1 MGFEQN
7 HPSPAHSPGT
17 TSQLLSVHHN
27 IDVNNNNSNGAAA
40 AKKTWNSLMRR
51 TNSPSIADSIRT
63 WRPATSR
70 CQCKLSVRPTPT
82 QPSRGQPH
90 DIDIPTVVH
99 YAHQYGDFAKAHDD
113 FESVKDLWTPQMF
126 GQVLNLIQEATC
138 LNMDMALRTFHQAI
152 RNNGLWTNW
161 IESASSYP
169 RFEAI
174 LLEELA
180 AVIENLSPKYL
191 KDIKIDH
198 LLKIFPSSD
207 GKQDVQLHGKKRKL
221 KRQVLKWC
229 ETQSEDILDTEWP
242 KINALKWRLQSVIDH
257 KDKEMEERQKQKLS
271 YQHNWRSNSAS
282 PVNRFQNHMAVNQ
295 AVQQVQMTSSV
306 NEKPRFSLS
315 ISDKSNWPS
324 LQSNWNSSAP
334 HESRLILG
342 MWDDS
347 WRVGVF

>member
-17 TSQLLSVHHN
+17 TTQLLSVHN
-27 IDVNNNNSNGAAA
+27 IDLNNNNNNS
-40 AKKTWNSLMRR
+40 KKSWNSLMRR

-70 CQCKLSVRPTPT
+70 CHCKLSIRPMSSAGVSDP
-82 QPSRGQPH
+82 
-90 DIDIPTVVH
+90 IDIPTVVH

-113 FESVKDLWTPQMF
+113 FEAVKDLWTPSMF
-126 GQVLNLIQEATC
+126 GQVLNLIQEANC
-138 LNMDMALRTFHQAI
+138 MNMDMALRTFHQAI

-229 ETQSEDILDTEWP
+229 ETQSEDVLDLEWE

-282 PVNRFQNHMAVNQ
+282 PINRSAAGINTFATGFQNHITAAEGANQ
-295 AVQQVQMTSSV
+295 QTANQ
-306 NEKPRFSLS
+306 KPRFSLS
-315 ISDKSNWPS
+315 ISDKNNWPS
-324 LQSNWNSSAP
+324 LQSNWNSTAP

-342 MWDDS
+342 M
-347 WRVGVF
+347 

>member
-17 TSQLLSVHHN
+17 TTQLLSVHN
-27 IDVNNNNSNGAAA
+27 IDVNNNNNNS
-40 AKKTWNSLMRR
+40 KKPWNSLIRR

-70 CQCKLSVRPTPT
+70 CHCKLSARPVPN
-82 QPSRGQPH
+82 PVDIMGVP
-90 DIDIPTVVH
+90 IDIPTVVH

-113 FESVKDLWTPQMF
+113 FEAVKDLWTPQMF
-126 GQVLNLIQEATC
+126 GQVLNLIQEASC

-229 ETQSEDILDTEWP
+229 ETQSEDILDLEWE

-282 PVNRFQNHMAVNQ
+282 PINRGSNSVHSQQFGSVGFQNHINQSEAAV
-295 AVQQVQMTSSV
+295 AAIVQSATTPKQ
-306 NEKPRFSLS
+306 RFSLS
-315 ISDKSNWPS
+315 ISDKNNWPS

-334 HESRLILG
+334 LESRLILG
-342 MWDDS
+342 M
-347 WRVGVF
+347 

>member
-17 TSQLLSVHHN
+17 TTQLLSVHTN
-27 IDVNNNNSNGAAA
+27 IDLNNNNNNS
-40 AKKTWNSLMRR
+40 KKSWNSLMRR

-70 CQCKLSVRPTPT
+70 CHCKLSIRPMSSAGVSDP
-82 QPSRGQPH
+82 
-90 DIDIPTVVH
+90 IDIPTVVH

-113 FESVKDLWTPQMF
+113 FEAVKDLWTPQMF
-126 GQVLNLIQEATC
+126 GQVLNLIQEANC
-138 LNMDMALRTFHQAI
+138 MNMDMALRTFHQAI

-229 ETQSEDILDTEWP
+229 ETQSEDVLDLEWE

-282 PVNRFQNHMAVNQ
+282 PINRSGTGIHTFATGFQNHIQSENGATNQ
-295 AVQQVQMTSSV
+295 PANQ
-306 NEKPRFSLS
+306 KPRFSLS
-315 ISDKSNWPS
+315 ISDKNNWPS
-324 LQSNWNSSAP
+324 LQSNWNSTAP

-342 MWDDS
+342 M
-347 WRVGVF
+347 

>member
-17 TSQLLSVHHN
+17 TSQLLSVHN
-27 IDVNNNNSNGAAA
+27 IDVNNNNNNS
-40 AKKTWNSLMRR
+40 KKSWNSLMRR

-70 CQCKLSVRPTPT
+70 CHCKLSVRP
-82 QPSRGQPH
+82 QPMSM
-90 DIDIPTVVH
+90 DMNNSIDIPTVVH

-113 FESVKDLWTPQMF
+113 FEAVKDLWTPKMF
-126 GQVLNLIQEATC
+126 GQVLNLIQEANC
-138 LNMDMALRTFHQAI
+138 MNMDMALRTFHQAI

-229 ETQSEDILDTEWP
+229 ETQSEDILDMEWE

-282 PVNRFQNHMAVNQ
+282 PINRNQNSQFSSFQNHIGQ
-295 AVQQVQMTSSV
+295 SESV
-306 NEKPRFSLS
+306 SVAPKQRFSLS
-315 ISDKSNWPS
+315 ISDKNNWPS

-342 MWDDS
+342 M
-347 WRVGVF
+347 

>member
-17 TSQLLSVHHN
+17 TSQLLSVHN
-27 IDVNNNNSNGAAA
+27 IHTDVNNNNNNS
-40 AKKTWNSLMRR
+40 KQKSWNSLMRR

-70 CQCKLSVRPTPT
+70 CHCKLSVRP
-82 QPSRGQPH
+82 QPVNNM
-90 DIDIPTVVH
+90 DVIDIPTVVH

-113 FESVKDLWTPQMF
+113 FEAVKDLWTPQMF
-126 GQVLNLIQEATC
+126 GQVLNLIQEANC
-138 LNMDMALRTFHQAI
+138 MNMDMALRTFHQAI

-229 ETQSEDILDTEWP
+229 ETQSEDILDMEWE

-282 PVNRFQNHMAVNQ
+282 PINRNQFSNSSGFQNHINGQSEGVTTS
-295 AVQQVQMTSSV
+295 QVTTPKQ
-306 NEKPRFSLS
+306 RFSLS
-315 ISDKSNWPS
+315 ISDKNNWPS
-324 LQSNWNSSAP
+324 LQSNWANSSAP

-342 MWDDS
+342 M
-347 WRVGVF
+347 